1 MATKSVPQQI
11 YDKFISELSKDSSIS
26 EELTESLRKLLESGN
41 VKKGD
46 IVELLKKE
54 GENNEDT

>member
-11 YDKFISELSKDSSIS
+11 YDEFISEISKDSSIS